1 MNSVV
6 VSDLLCFVYSK
17 LYLLVKDGNEWDA
30 MAVDG
35 GFCSMK
41 KKKKQVEAVQ
51 VEGTDRYPE
60 YMISRCCLLQVEK
73 FQ

>member
-41 KKKKQVEAVQ
+41 KKAS
-51 VEGTDRYPE
+51 GSSAGRRDR
-60 YMISRCCLLQVEK
+60 
-73 FQ
+73 